1 MITPLLFNI
10 QYLTFNIFAM
20 EVQEV
25 DVFIEKNGQV
35 RVEVQGV
42 KGMACLDLTKGI
54 EDALGGQ
61 VDDREMRPEA
71 YEAADVV
78 VEERQRQQVR

>member
-1 MITPLLFNI
+1 
-10 QYLTFNIFAM
+10 M
-20 EVQEV
+20 ELQEI

-35 RVEVQGV
+35 RIEVHGV
-42 KGMACLDLTKGI
+42 KGMSCLDLTKNL

-61 VDDREMRPEA
+61 VEERELRPEA
-71 YEAADVV
+71 YESAGVA